1 MKKLVKKKKKKKK
14 QFFKKPE
21 GEGDTG
27 ALFDSINN
35 LGELK
40 LRHVKKE
47 EKNKYRQNVEGET
60 KTPEVKETK
69 TKTKKKRITGS
80 PKTELLESKW
90 YIQNHDGNKQI
101 IIEIETIKQA
111 VYICKCDE
119 CNIEIKGK
127 FNSVTLDDCYK
138 TNLLFDTAVAS
149 CDLINNNTVKV
160 QVTGSVPTILVD
172 KSDGVGIFLSKT
184 SLETSIIT
192 SKSSEMNVSIPF
204 GFDDYKEIPIPE
216 QFVTKWDSKQG
227 KLITETSSH
236 V

>member
-1 MKKLVKKKKKKKK
+1 VKQKLQKLKK
-14 QFFKKPE
+14 QKQK
-21 GEGDTG
+21 
-27 ALFDSINN
+27 
-35 LGELK
+35 
-40 LRHVKKE
+40 
-47 EKNKYRQNVEGET
+47 Q
-60 KTPEVKETK
+60 
-69 TKTKKKRITGS
+69 KKKRITGS

-138 TNLLFDTAVAS
+138 TNLLFETAVAS

-192 SKSSEMNVSIPF
+192 SKSSEMNVSIPS
-204 GFDDYKEIPIPE
+204 GVDDYKEIPIPE
-216 QFVTKWDSKQG
+216 QYVTKWDSKQG